1 MQGLPSDEQSSDSAI
16 IAMHCGRVPLFI
28 DPQRQAEAWLRHKEA
43 ARGLRVV
50 SASQPSAVR
59 TVAHCA
65 RMGMPCLVTD
75 VAPGLDPALAPLC
88 ALADSAVSLEG
99 RKHHTADAPVTVRI
113 GGSDVRVAAGFSLY
127 LATDRAAE
135 EITPTTAMLVAVV
148 EFGVSRGAL
157 EEQLL
162 AAVVRHERPSL
173 EAQREAL
180 EQSTARDMKALHEH
194 EEQTLHLLQ
203 VRRCC
208 RPTAMKLCTRSRVPM
223 HGVHACMHMQ
233 FVADQRCG
241 RMWLLVWTSL
251 LEAHTCMQLPDRR
264 MRTCLE
270 AHVPVL
276 GCRPIIKMAVTIW
289 EDLAVWSQGRSRRLL
304 SVCKGF
310 VVPTQQTRGRHA
322 AGL

>member
-135 EITPTTAMLVAVV
+135 EITPATAMLVAVV

-223 HGVHACMHMQ
+223 HGVHAC
-233 FVADQRCG
+233 ACIC
-241 RMWLLVWTSL
+241 SL
-251 LEAHTCMQLPDRR
+251 LLTNAAAAC
-264 MRTCLE
+264 
-270 AHVPVL
+270 
-276 GCRPIIKMAVTIW
+276 GCWSGPRCWKHIHACSFQIAVCEPALKHMSLCW
-289 EDLAVWSQGRSRRLL
+289 DVGQSSKWLSLSGRI
-304 SVCKGF
+304 
-310 VVPTQQTRGRHA
+310 
-322 AGL
+322 